1 MSDNFNGSIAQVNVQ
16 YPIETIIQPLAGENY
31 SRALIYIPASQAE
44 NYLPGISEAAAGQLV
59 ELNSSN
65 YGELTGAALKNAL
78 VPFFTKATTARV
90 GIVIYNDAEEASVNT
105 LGQVYAATK
114 MWGYFKL
121 GIAPADVNTA
131 LQVNLSNLC
140 IADPLYSDLWIG
152 ISDTNVLTASSALVT
167 ALKAANSNA
176 RVIYNQNTAI
186 NPALAQLGC
195 SLSVINQ
202 TGTPVGNS
210 VDMAAFNTIEASG
223 PADSDGKHQNL
234 SATEKAALDAQ
245 KIGYNTYV
253 GDGTENV
260 VTEGSLTLRG
270 DSVGANW
277 VKHFIEYMCKV
288 KAANFLT
295 RINKFRNNAT
305 YQACLS
311 IVTEQVLP
319 FVTFGRLADFHMTAP
334 VFSELPAGAGD
345 TITVPNAWEATYID
359 NVRAVSV
366 YGTLYLTQPTR

>member
-44 NYLPGISEAAAGQLV
+44 NYLPGVSGAAAGQLV

-65 YGELTGAALKNAL
+65 YGELTGGVLRAAL
-78 VPFFTKATTARV
+78 VPFFTKATTAKA
-90 GIVIYNDAEEASVNT
+90 GIAIFDDGEEATTN
-105 LGQVYAATK
+105 LLAQVYAATK

-121 GIAPADVNTA
+121 AIAPDEGNVA
-131 LQVNLSNLC
+131 LQVALSNLC
-140 IADPLYSDLWIG
+140 VADPLYSDLWVG
-152 ISDTNVLTASSALVT
+152 TSDTNVLTSTSALISG
-167 ALKAANSNA
+167 LKGAGSNA
-176 RVIYNQNTAI
+176 RVIYNQDATI
-186 NPALAQLGC
+186 NAALAQLGC
-195 SLSVINQ
+195 SLSVVNQ

-223 PADSDGKHQNL
+223 AADENGKHLNL

-260 VTEGSLTLRG
+260 VTEGSLTLKG
-270 DSVGANW
+270 ESVGANW
-277 VKHFIEYMCKV
+277 VKHYIEYMCKV
-288 KAANFLT
+288 KAANFIT

-305 YQACLS
+305 YQAVLS
-311 IVTEQVLP
+311 VVTEQVLP
-319 FVTFGRLADFHMTAP
+319 FVNFGRLADFHMTAP
-334 VFSELPAGAGD
+334 VFNDLPASGD

-359 NVRAVSV
+359 NVRAVTV